1 MATDTIGMKIPAHGL
16 LMTTF
21 EWKILETVI
30 QDGVLMSVKYRCQAF
45 DDQNK
50 VETEGNWKMRQSHL
64 IDSSTSEH
72 QVAHWLDLEA
82 IQDGKHLIKYRLQE
96 QLDALRSPTSTKPPW
111 AVDTFK
117 VTI

>member
-1 MATDTIGMKIPAHGL
+1 MII
-16 LMTTF
+16 F

-30 QDGVLMSVKYRCQAF
+30 KDGVLYAVKYRCQAS
-45 DDQNK
+45 DDQNT
-50 VETEGNWKMRQSHL
+50 VETEGNWKMRSAHM
-64 IDSSTSEH
+64 IDENISEH
-72 QVAHWLDLEA
+72 QVAHWIELEA

-96 QLDALRSPTSTKPPW
+96 QLDALRSQISTKPPW